1 MKRKLGLAL
10 SGGGIKAYG
19 EIGVVQV
26 FEENEISF
34 DGFAGTSMGSIIA
47 CFLACQLSV
56 AEVKEHMLDLEKVI
70 IKNKLFK
77 PSNFELLPLVLKQ
90 IDGFIKSDEF
100 EALLK
105 SHFDALG
112 YQFLSQIPELF
123 VCVAADLISGKPV
136 IFTNDPKS
144 FAKSKEY
151 IVISDIEIVR
161 ALTASC
167 SFPLVFNTT
176 KIMDLQLVDGG
187 VLMNIPVAPLKVMG
201 FEKVISISMQDMTEF
216 KESTSMREI
225 ASRIIDIGI
234 HETENWM
241 ISASDLNINIKSKN
255 IGIFSMGKG
264 SVMIEKGYKTAIKM
278 FDQINKIKI
287 QKRKFWL

>member
-19 EIGVVQV
+19 EVGVYQV
-26 FEENEISF
+26 FEENEIVF

-47 CFLACQLSV
+47 CFLACQLNA
-56 AEVKEHMLDLEKVI
+56 AEVREHMLDLEANI

-90 IDGFIKSDEF
+90 TDGFIKSNLF
-100 EALLK
+100 ESLLK
-105 SHFDALG
+105 THFDALG
-112 YQFLSQIPELF
+112 YQFISQIPELF
-123 VCVAADLISGKPV
+123 VCVATDLMSGKAV

-176 KIMDLQLVDGG
+176 KIMDMQLVDGG
-187 VLMNIPVAPLKVMG
+187 IMMNIPVVPLKIMG
-201 FEKVISISMQDMTEF
+201 FEKVVSVCMQDMTEF
-216 KESTSMREI
+216 KESTSMRDI
-225 ASRIIDIGI
+225 ASRIIDIGM

-241 ISASDLNINIKSKN
+241 VAASDLHITIKTKN
-255 IGIFSMGKG
+255 IGVFSMGKG
-264 SVMIEKGYKTAIKM
+264 TLMIEKGYKTAIKM

-287 QKRKFWL
+287 QKRRFWL